1 MKKLS
6 ILLLAVFLISFSAN
20 TAEAADVTFQ
30 VDMSVQI
37 MKGNFDPLTQKVR
50 VTGDLVDPNWD
61 PAQAPILADEDS
73 NYVYTTTLQIAAGS
87 YAYKYLI
94 GSAWGNDELQGQP
107 NRSLTVGAENM
118 VIDPVYFDNLSEIT
132 FDPAPAGKVNLMLSV
147 NMTRQ
152 DQIGQFDPQTDTV
165 RVTGNLVDSIWT
177 PAEAPILEDPDSNM
191 VYVTT
196 LQVDNNSSYEYKYLI
211 GSAWGR
217 DELQGQP
224 NRSLTVVEIDT
235 VLFPVYFDNDP
246 YIPPTGGDSV
256 NVTLQINMRVKILE
270 SKFDP
275 TTDVVRAAGSFQG
288 WDPTTSP
295 DMLDP
300 EGDSIYVYTYK
311 MTEQTTHIY
320 KFLIGTDWGN
330 DEANN
335 RELEVGSNDMV
346 VSVVYFDDDSVVTET
361 ADGNIL
367 FTAKMDVMNEIGI
380 YDPVKDSLQV
390 RGGFNG
396 WGDSQPLRSKMEQ
409 YFLDENEWFLDVS
422 FEDEGVGND
431 QAYKFYVVI
440 ADTATIWTDSWERPL
455 SQGGGNRNI
464 DFEGSATQEAPIAYY
479 DDVHPDWVIESGVNV
494 QAIFSVDMSPA
505 MDPALQAVPFSP
517 AADTVFWISG
527 QPSFAASQGWVDSTV
542 NRVLMLTDDNSDSVY
557 TGTMTVNTPAFNA
570 FEYRYAFWHA
580 GSEWVYEP
588 SGFSDFAYRVRYVG
602 QDAAR
607 SFPVIPWS
615 MPLDIWTNAEVKTD
629 QETDPFTSY
638 VGVDDEIMPVPTIY
652 TLNQN
657 YPNPFNPVTTI
668 TYTLAKSGKINL
680 AVYNLLGQKVR
691 TLVNSNATAGLHI
704 NKWNGLDDHGKKV
717 ASGIYFYKLEAD
729 NFTAVKK
736 MIMLK

>member
-6 ILLLAVFLISFSAN
+6 ILLIAVLLISFTAN

-165 RVTGNLVDSIWT
+165 RVTGNLVDPNWT

-196 LQVDNNSSYEYKYLI
+196 LQVDTSSSYDYKYLI

-224 NRSLTVVEIDT
+224 NRSLSVVGIDT

-367 FTAKMDVMNEIGI
+367 FTVKMDVMNEIGI

-431 QAYKFYVVI
+431 QAYKFFVVV

-464 DFEGSATQEAPIAYY
+464 DFEGSATQEAPVAYY
-479 DDVHPDWVIESGVNV
+479 DDV
-494 QAIFSVDMSPA
+494 
-505 MDPALQAVPFSP
+505 
-517 AADTVFWISG
+517 
-527 QPSFAASQGWVDSTV
+527 
-542 NRVLMLTDDNSDSVY
+542 
-557 TGTMTVNTPAFNA
+557 
-570 FEYRYAFWHA
+570 
-580 GSEWVYEP
+580 
-588 SGFSDFAYRVRYVG
+588 
-602 QDAAR
+602 
-607 SFPVIPWS
+607 
-615 MPLDIWTNAEVKTD
+615 
-629 QETDPFTSY
+629 
-638 VGVDDEIMPVPTIY
+638 
-652 TLNQN
+652 
-657 YPNPFNPVTTI
+657 
-668 TYTLAKSGKINL
+668 
-680 AVYNLLGQKVR
+680 
-691 TLVNSNATAGLHI
+691 
-704 NKWNGLDDHGKKV
+704 
-717 ASGIYFYKLEAD
+717 
-729 NFTAVKK
+729 
-736 MIMLK
+736 